1 MLREAFYKQL
11 LAYERQEMV
20 IRDIEWQHSVKDRV
34 LEREE
39 QRKQWEEEKLKRQ
52 EERKKKI
59 EEAEKREEAW
69 R

>member
-1 MLREAFYKQL
+1 
-11 LAYERQEMV
+11 MV